1 MILNGNQRGGAR
13 QMAAH
18 LLNGEKNEHVSV
30 HEVSG
35 FVSNDVHGALN
46 EAYALSKGT
55 KCRQF
60 MYSLSL
66 NPPPDRSV
74 PIETFENALGRIE
87 KRLNLEGQPRVI
99 VFHEKEGR
107 RHAHCVWSRID
118 TDEMKAINISHPKL
132 KLTSISKSLYLENG
146 WDLPQG
152 FIDRNQKNPLNFTRS
167 EWEQAQRTGQNPKAI
182 KGALQES
189 WAVSDSRKALGHA
202 MQDRG
207 FYLAKGDKRGFV
219 AVDLYGE
226 VYSLTRQLGLK
237 KADLEKRL
245 GKSQEL
251 PSVDEARQIISRK
264 LTGQFK
270 TYFDEIN
277 QEKMR
282 AQEILRRDIK
292 QLTIHHRQARLT
304 QSTSHKLRWQGEE
317 LKRSA
322 RLRKG
327 FKGLWDRLTG
337 TYQRTRAKNEKETEA
352 ARQRDQRQREALIAK
367 QLSERKLQQ
376 TKVHEL
382 AAKYQAKRAELLKG
396 MNRHYRKVDRQDEIR
411 KLYEQE
417 KQRTQH
423 QKRDQNPD
431 FEPEI

>member
-13 QMAAH
+13 QMARH
-18 LLNGEKNEHVSV
+18 LLNAEMNEHVSV

-35 FVSNDVHGALN
+35 FVSSDVHGALN
-46 EAYALSKGT
+46 EAYAMSKGT

-66 NPPPDRSV
+66 NPPPDQYVS
-74 PIETFENALGRIE
+74 IATFESALERIE
-87 KRLNLEGQPRVI
+87 KRLNLEGQPRVV

-107 RHAHCVWSRID
+107 RHAHCVWSRINAS
-118 TDEMKAINISHPKL
+118 EMKAINISHPKL
-132 KLTSISKSLYLENG
+132 KLTSISKEIFLENG
-146 WDLPQG
+146 WSLPQG
-152 FIDRNQKNPLNFTRS
+152 FIDRNQKNPLNFTRA
-167 EWEQAQRTGQNPKAI
+167 EWEKAQRTGQSPKAI

-189 WAVSDSRKALGHA
+189 WAVSDSRKALAHA

-226 VYSLTRQLGLK
+226 VYSLARQLGIK

-245 GKSQEL
+245 GKPGDL
-251 PSVDEARQIISRK
+251 PTVGETKKIISGK
-264 LTGQFK
+264 LTKQFK
-270 TYFDEIN
+270 SYADELH

-282 AQEILRRDIK
+282 EQSRLRTQIKHLTAQ
-292 QLTIHHRQARLT
+292 HRQAREA
-304 QSTSHKLRWQGEE
+304 QKQAQEKRWTAEE
-317 LKRSA
+317 QKRAS

-337 TYQRTRAKNEKETEA
+337 TYQRTRARNEKEAKIAFRRDRKEREELID
-352 ARQRDQRQREALIAK
+352 RQLTQRQELQVQVK
-367 QLSERKLQQ
+367 QCR
-376 TKVHEL
+376 TKH
-382 AAKYQAKRAELLKG
+382 QNKRAELLKG
-396 MNRHYRKVDRQDEIR
+396 MNRHYQKIDRQAELR
-411 KLYEQE
+411 KLFEQE
-417 KQRTQH
+417 RRNNPQLRNTQG
-423 QKRDQNPD
+423 PD